1 MGMTVKTLN
10 IPTNPGQAIK
20 VKNRAHSGTLPSC
33 CWTSLQIKRLI
44 NVPSTEMS
52 WMAKRRMMVQIIPR
66 VILIF
71 PSTISAQQLK
81 MKHLIVFTCA
91 WSLDNQKMTLSM
103 NVMENCFC
111 YEHVW
116 DDTNEP
122 HSRTTETFD
131 LKSRV
136 TSKWPQAWN
145 RGKWN
150 RCTFKCMSGI
160 IHLGVCDK
168 CWYGYLQ
175 LQWRQVW
182 PPCWQWSLR
191 LCWHCWSCEPSFCLA
206 QV

>member
-1 MGMTVKTLN
+1 MAQPPGNMCGSFPCYFHSSSPKASSTCTWAWLKTLN
-10 IPTNPGQAIK
+10 IPTNPSQAIT

-66 VILIF
+66 VILTF

-81 MKHLIVFTCA
+81 MKHLIVFMCA
-91 WSLDNQKMTLSM
+91 WSLDNQKMTLLKV
-103 NVMENCFC
+103 NECNENSFW

-116 DDTNEP
+116 DDTNEV
-122 HSRTTETFD
+122 HRRTTETFD
-131 LKSRV
+131 LGSWV
-136 TSKWPQAWN
+136 TSKWHQAWN

-150 RCTFKCMSGI
+150 RCTFKCMAGI
-160 IHLGVCDK
+160 LHLGVCDK

-175 LQWRQVW
+175 LQ
-182 PPCWQWSLR
+182 
-191 LCWHCWSCEPSFCLA
+191 
-206 QV
+206 